1 MYRTKKKQ
9 LLSVCHM
16 SLFQILQSYHHI
28 TERRKYVHEYERQ
41 KTFLEF
47 FSKYIWWLSK
57 GKFHL
62 ARSNKNH
69 VESSEKKNTLNSH
82 PNVSNNSQASFL
94 IIFAWVSEFSTF
106 SLPQIFNHLFPSV
119 SASLYYFYQS
129 PKHYNSSHWW
139 SVQTRIVIVRC
150 SSVFSLVYTPNSA
163 TLTLNYGLFIH
174 VQVWWG

>member
-1 MYRTKKKQ
+1 MYMFFVWYWMCHRIVYCISVHMYRTKKKQ
-9 LLSVCHM
+9 LLSVCHI

-69 VESSEKKNTLNSH
+69 VESSEKKKNIKFS
-82 PNVSNNSQASFL
+82 SKRFQQFSASFL
-94 IIFAWVSEFSTF
+94 IFLEYQNFQLLVCLKFLTTGFPVSQQVSIFF
-106 SLPQIFNHLFPSV
+106 I
-119 SASLYYFYQS
+119 
-129 PKHYNSSHWW
+129 SH
-139 SVQTRIVIVRC
+139 
-150 SSVFSLVYTPNSA
+150 PN
-163 TLTLNYGLFIH
+163 TITHHTGGLFKQELWLSGA
-174 VQVWWG
+174 VQFSA